1 MKKAIELDETYWKKL
16 KFNLIFIISAFAIYI
31 GVTKYLFKTPSFN
44 NTDMLNRI
52 DDYEKMQRIKS
63 EYAGKSKLIFKTIDT
78 IKYDINQVQRID
90 EVKRSISDYKQLYK
104 DNEFHSSYNFCLI
117 GGNLLN
123 VFLEI
128 NLEQS
133 TVKKNDTLIQKSL
146 NECKANFK
154 DEH

>member
-16 KFNLIFIISAFAIYI
+16 KFNLIFIISAFVIYI
-31 GVTKYLFKTPSFN
+31 GVTKYLFKTPNFD

-52 DDYEKMQRIKS
+52 DDYEKMQKIKS